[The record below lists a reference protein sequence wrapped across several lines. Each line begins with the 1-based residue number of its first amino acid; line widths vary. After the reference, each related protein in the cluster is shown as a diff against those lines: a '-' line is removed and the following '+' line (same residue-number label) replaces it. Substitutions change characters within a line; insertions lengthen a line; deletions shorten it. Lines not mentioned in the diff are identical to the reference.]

1 MGSFGID
8 YYLAIARFGLE
19 VVKMYA
25 VCNATQYRLG
35 PLAQPVVLLLSSV
48 LLLQLLWITSNPYYV
63 LLQLLSTSSL
73 KCTTSIQ
80 QQSVYVSKD

>member
-25 VCNATQYRLG
+25 VCYSVSIRPAG
-35 PLAQPVVLLLSSV
+35 PASCS
-48 LLLQLLWITSNPYYV
+48 
-63 LLQLLSTSSL
+63 SSL
-73 KCTTSIQ
+73 FRTPAAAALD
-80 QQSVYVSKD
+80 Y